1 MALEQAQT
9 TMKSPRRTA
18 AGGIFTEIKPPL
30 APATARTEA
39 ARCLECG
46 GPYAPAPCLVACP
59 AEVPVPQ
66 FVAAIARGNDAEAAH
81 QIFSTNLL
89 GGTCARVCAT
99 EMLCEGACVLN
110 HEGRRPVE
118 IGRLQ
123 RFATD
128 YAFAQGLAVR
138 PDPPAKREA
147 EIAVIGAGPAGLVA
161 AGELTQ
167 LGYQVTVFDGR
178 DEPGGL
184 VRYAI
189 APYRQNVEP
198 IPTEFE
204 YIRRMGVR
212 FDFKTPIAT
221 KAQVEELEQAY
232 AAIFLGVGMGKD
244 VDANFGNDDLPG
256 VWDSLPF
263 IEALKVGPPPKI
275 GKHVVVIGGG
285 NTAIDVAREAVRLGA
300 LEVTILYRR
309 TQAEMPAFPLE
320 IQEAR
325 GEGIHFQWLTQPVRF
340 LGKDKLNG
348 IECRYMKL
356 GEPDTSGRRRPAPV
370 EGTEFIYPADT
381 AVKAIGQQPRIDLF
395 NLIEEL
401 SLQGSVV
408 KVNPQTMQTDNPRYF
423 AGGDAV
429 NGGGT
434 VVEAVRMAKLAA
446 KGIDAWLKGDGGR

>member
-1 MALEQAQT
+1 
-9 TMKSPRRTA
+9 MKTPKRSTV
-18 AGGIFTEIKPPL
+18 AGGVFTEIKPPL
-30 APATARTEA
+30 AADTVRVEA

-46 GPYAPAPCLVACP
+46 EPYAPAPCLVACP
-59 AEVPVPQ
+59 AAVPVPQ
-66 FVAAIARGNDAEAAH
+66 FIAAIARGDTAEAAR

-99 EMLCEGACVLN
+99 EMLCEGACVLH

-128 YAFAQGLAVR
+128 QAFAQGLTLR
-138 PDPPAKREA
+138 PKPAAARGIEV
-147 EIAVIGAGPAGLVA
+147 AVIGAGPAGLVA

-167 LGYQVTVFDGR
+167 LGYQVTVFDSR

-198 IPTEFE
+198 LPEEFE
-204 YIRRMGVR
+204 RIQRMGVR
-212 FDFKTPIAT
+212 FHFKTAIAT
-221 KAQVEELEQAY
+221 QAQVKKLEQTY

-244 VDANFGNDDLPG
+244 VDADFENDDLAG

-263 IEALKVGPPPKI
+263 IEALKTGSPPPI
-275 GKHVVVIGGG
+275 GDHVVVIGGG
-285 NTAIDVAREAVRLGA
+285 NTAIDVAREVVRMGV
-300 LEVTILYRR
+300 LEVTLLYRR
-309 TQAEMPAFPLE
+309 TEAEMPAFPLE
-320 IQEAR
+320 IREAR
-325 GEGIHFQWLTQPVRF
+325 EEGVHFQWLTQPVRF
-340 LGKDKLNG
+340 LGKEKLNG
-348 IECRYMKL
+348 IECHYMKL
-356 GEPDTSGRRRPAPV
+356 GDPDAGGRRRPTPV
-370 EGTEFIYPADT
+370 AGTEFVYPADT
-381 AVKAIGQQPRIDLF
+381 VVKAIGQQPRIDLF

-401 SLQGSVV
+401 SLQGNVV
-408 KVNPQTMQTDNPRYF
+408 KVDPETMQTDNPRYF

-429 NGGGT
+429 NGGST

-446 KGIDAWLKGDGGR
+446 NGIDAWLQGGGR